1 MLIENHSL
9 GERSI
14 LLQKQDCS
22 ESKLLSLAKSCF
34 FRSKPTGLDIARL
47 SWVSQVDFE
56 VAVNRKG
63 R

>member
-22 ESKLLSLAKSCF
+22 ESTLLCLAKSCF
-34 FRSKPTGLDIARL
+34 FRSKPTGLEITRL
-47 SWVSQVDFE
+47 SWVSQGDFE
-56 VAVNRKG
+56 AAVNRKG